1 MTAKDRAVAAATA
14 WNANSPEDFPGRP
27 LFESLVARA
36 VEQAVR
42 AERRRCRAIA
52 RGWVA
57 SAADM
62 PAMTG
67 VDVAEHIAEDIGP
80 DGEPSGPW

>member
-1 MTAKDRAVAAATA
+1 M
-14 WNANSPEDFPGRP
+14 
-27 LFESLVARA
+27 ARA

-57 SAADM
+57 SAAG
-62 PAMTG
+62 MTG
-67 VDVAEHIAEDIGP
+67 EDVAERIAEDIGP
-80 DGEPSGPW
+80 DDKPSGPW